1 MAECRRLFCLLA
13 LMPLF
18 ACSVMRL
25 PERPPEIAL
34 AGLRL
39 QSATPQRQV
48 FVVALE
54 LRNPNPVPLRLA
66 AAAARLDLEGLM
78 LGRGELLEALV
89 LPPEGTGRA
98 ELRIETDLG
107 RHAPQLLQWVL
118 DGRRRLN
125 YRLRGY
131 VDPLAA
137 GIGRQPVDERG
148 TVSLADLNRWW
159 QGAPAGDRL

>member
-54 LRNPNPVPLRLA
+54 LRNP
-66 AAAARLDLEGLM
+66 
-78 LGRGELLEALV
+78 
-89 LPPEGTGRA
+89 
-98 ELRIETDLG
+98 TDLG